1 MPQINLALDQIIQ
14 SVGISVGAYFPN
26 IVGALLVLIIG
37 WLAALILAALVQG
50 ALKATKIDNRIAAWA
65 VGGERARSL
74 NVERM
79 IGKGVFYFSLL
90 FVLVAFFNAL
100 DLQIVAEPLSNLL
113 NQVFEYI
120 PRILG
125 ASLLLLAAWIIANL
139 SKIVVKR
146 VLGVA
151 KLDRMLEKKAG
162 LKEGKDK
169 PLTSTLAEAVYWIVF
184 LLFLPAILDVLEIQG
199 LLGPVQQMTNQI
211 LVFLPNIFAAGLLV
225 LIGWFGARIVQRIVT
240 NLLAS
245 IGVDKLSARTGIAPV
260 LGSQKLSSAV
270 GTVVY
275 ILILIPVLIAALN
288 ALALEAVTR
297 PASNMLNTILGAIP
311 AIFGALVVL
320 ILSYM
325 VGRVV
330 AGLVA
335 NLLKN
340 VGFDAILAKIGWSNA
355 AAKVKDDKAPSTFV
369 GYLVLVGI
377 MLFATIE
384 AFGLLGFDVLADLT
398 AQFIV
403 LVGHI
408 VFGLVILAIGT
419 YFANLAAHAVKASG
433 AKQSGFLS
441 MAARVSILLL
451 AGAMALR
458 QMGLAN
464 EIITLGFGLILGAF
478 AVALALALGLGGRD
492 VAAKHI
498 DGWLKELKKK

>member
-1 MPQINLALDQIIQ
+1 MPQINLALDQIVQ
-14 SVGISVGAYFPN
+14 SVGISIGAYFPN
-26 IVGALLVLIIG
+26 IVGALLVLIVG
-37 WLAALILAALVQG
+37 WLVALILAALVQG
-50 ALKATKIDNRIAAWA
+50 SLKATKMDNRIAAWA
-65 VGGERARSL
+65 IGEKGARSL
-74 NVERM
+74 QVERM
-79 IGKGVFYFSLL
+79 VGKVVFYFTLL

-100 DLQIVAEPLSNLL
+100 ELRVVAEPLSNLL

-139 SKIVVKR
+139 SKVVVVR

-151 KLDRMLEKKAG
+151 KLDKILEKKAG
-162 LKEGKDK
+162 LKDDKDR
-169 PLTSTLAEAVYWIVF
+169 PLTGTLAEAVYWIVF

-211 LVFLPNIFAAGLLV
+211 LVFLPNIFAAGFLL
-225 LIGWFGARIVQRIVT
+225 LIGWFGARIVQRIIT

-245 IGVDKLSARTGIAPV
+245 VGVDKLSASTGIAPV
-260 LGSQKLSSAV
+260 LGNQKLSTAV

-288 ALALEAVTR
+288 ALSLEAVTR

-330 AGLVA
+330 AGLVS

-340 VGFDAILAKIGWSNA
+340 VGFDVILAKIGWSNA
-355 AAKVKDDKAPSTFV
+355 AEKVKGSKSPSTFV

-384 AFGLLGFDVLADLT
+384 AFGLLGFGVLANLT
-398 AQFIV
+398 AQFVVFIS
-403 LVGHI
+403 HI
-408 VFGLVILAIGT
+408 VFGLVIFAIGS
-419 YFANLAAHAVKASG
+419 YFANLAAHAVKVSG
-433 AKQSGFLS
+433 AKQAGLLS
-441 MAARVSILLL
+441 MVAQVSILLL

-498 DGWLKELKKK
+498 DDWLKELKKK